1 MHSHVGPAGD
11 ADWTK
16 AKGPVRRPSQAFSP
30 PTHAND
36 AAQAAAS
43 LAHPTAASMGVLQ
56 RSVGNAGLTAALSRG
71 RGGTTGTT
79 GGNAP
84 TVQRAGSS
92 RRSSRYSDEY
102 DEYYAESPLYDRTE
116 SSYID
121 RDYLGRQPTRRHPSQ
136 NSVMNN
142 RSAARHMRDAGVHPG
157 GPVSHLHL
165 AAAYSH
171 GDPVYGTPQ
180 RSSNLAPGTDGTNL
194 SHRRWEYANSGHQMP
209 MVDVR
214 GSVPR
219 HQSSRVPQYASP
231 VDMHGIPIT
240 QAGLSRRVGRSSI
253 YRDLEYSMRSPH
265 DPLGSEPFSTRLDPF
280 DTRTAAERERR
291 GDLPHTNEIRRQ
303 AQYAAARQVVS
314 GLDAGVVPEY
324 DDWEQD
330 RLRRASSRSSR
341 SPSLS
346 PARRPRYRRRDS
358 DDW

>member
-16 AKGPVRRPSQAFSP
+16 AKGPVRRPLQASSLP
-30 PTHAND
+30 IHAND
-36 AAQAAAS
+36 TAQAAAT
-43 LAHPTAASMGVLQ
+43 LAHPTAASMHVLQ

-71 RGGTTGTT
+71 RGGTTSTT
-79 GGNAP
+79 GGSAP

-92 RRSSRYSDEY
+92 RRSSRYY
-102 DEYYAESPLYDRTE
+102 DDDGPEYYPEPRDYDHTE
-116 SSYID
+116 ASYID
-121 RDYLGRQPTRRHPSQ
+121 PAYLGNQPRRRYPSQ
-136 NSVMNN
+136 NSVMGN
-142 RSAARHMRDAGVHPG
+142 RSAARHLRDAGVHPG

-165 AAAYSH
+165 SAAYSH
-171 GDPVYGTPQ
+171 GDPVYGSPQ

-194 SHRRWEYANSGHQMP
+194 SHRRWEYANSGHQTP

-214 GSVPR
+214 GSIPPY
-219 HQSSRVPQYASP
+219 QSSRVSRYATP

-240 QAGLSRRVGRSSI
+240 QAGMSRRVGRSSV
-253 YRDLEYSMRSPH
+253 YREMDYSMRSPH
-265 DPLGSEPFSTRLDPF
+265 DPFGSEAFTARLDPL
-280 DTRTAAERERR
+280 DPRTAAERERR

-324 DDWEQD
+324 DDWERE
-330 RLRRASSRSSR
+330 RLRGRRSRSSR

-346 PARRPRYRRRDS
+346 PARRSYFRDR
-358 DDW
+358 D

>member
-1 MHSHVGPAGD
+1 MHSHAGPAGD

-16 AKGPVRRPSQAFSP
+16 AKGSVRRPSQAFSP
-30 PTHAND
+30 PTRAND
-36 AAQAAAS
+36 AAQAAAT
-43 LAHPTAASMGVLQ
+43 LAHPSAASMGVLQ
-56 RSVGNAGLTAALSRG
+56 RSIGNAGLTAALNRG
-71 RGGTTGTT
+71 RGGTTSTT
-79 GGNAP
+79 GANAP
-84 TVQRAGSS
+84 TVQRAGGS
-92 RRSSRYSDEY
+92 RRSSRSYYEEPPEY
-102 DEYYAESPLYDRTE
+102 DYTDV
-116 SSYID
+116 SYID

-180 RSSNLAPGTDGTNL
+180 RASNLAPGTDGTNL
-194 SHRRWEYANSGHQMP
+194 SHRRYEYANSGHQAP
-209 MVDVR
+209 MVDVP
-214 GSVPR
+214 GSPPSY
-219 HQSSRVPQYASP
+219 QSSRVPRYATP

-240 QAGLSRRVGRSSI
+240 QAGMSRRVGRTSI
-253 YRDLEYSMRSPH
+253 YRDMEYSMRSPH
-265 DPLGSEPFSTRLDPF
+265 EPLNSEPFSARLDPF
-280 DTRTAAERERR
+280 DTRSAAERERR
-291 GDLPHTNEIRRQ
+291 GELPHTNEIRRQ

-330 RLRRASSRSSR
+330 RLRRRSSRSSR

-346 PARRPRYRRRDS
+346 PAPRPRYRRRDS